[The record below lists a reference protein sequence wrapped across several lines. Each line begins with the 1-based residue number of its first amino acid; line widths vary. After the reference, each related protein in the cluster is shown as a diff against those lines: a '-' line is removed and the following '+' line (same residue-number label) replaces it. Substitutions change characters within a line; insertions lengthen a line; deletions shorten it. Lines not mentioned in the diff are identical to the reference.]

1 MTYKLI
7 DYEGFEA
14 YANAAK
20 NKYAEKKDII
30 TDDERRYIKLV
41 NEGYTLMLAGDLE
54 VLFHSLLVLICENP
68 SMTVAS
74 LLDFIKQWA
83 SESDFDE
90 KKVVNSERYKKYGF
104 VGAWQQ
110 EQSKN
115 ESLLVRHVD
124 GHVLS
129 VEEISSLRKQ
139 EEGIVYIWACKPLI
153 DELESKYITLN
164 MLQLGELKFVKK
176 DGAKSLSTNDYAN
189 IDKAK
194 VDAIPENPKYTDT
207 TYDLTP
213 YAKKKDVPTKT
224 SELTNDSNFKTET
237 EIQQLIS
244 KSSTLKKEVVT
255 SLPTTGKD
263 DVIYLVKD
271 EKGKGNNNYLEYL
284 WLNGKYEL
292 IGSTQ
297 VDLSDYAKKIEVNT
311 AIDNKLVDYS
321 DQLVKEY
328 EFSGDYNRALK
339 YDQDLQ
345 NAIAKKQFTIVK
357 PDDESRKW
365 TVESYGW
372 KQALFYNGQLLAI
385 EPVISTE
392 QFETSQVESNIITNN
407 ASYVL
412 SKHLYEYNR
421 VIQRQFEKMN
431 NKINNKFTEIEEF
444 SQQELEEAFN

>member
-41 NEGYTLMLAGDLE
+41 NEGYTLMLVGDLE
-54 VLFHSLLVLICENP
+54 VLFHSLLILICENP

-139 EEGIVYIWACKPLI
+139 EEGMVYIWACKPLI

-194 VDAIPENPKYTDT
+194 VDAIPDNPKYTDT

-263 DVIYLVKD
+263 DVIYLVRD
-271 EKGKGNNNYLEYL
+271 EKGKDNNNYLEYL

-297 VDLSDYAKKIEVNT
+297 VDLSDYAKKTEVNT
-311 AIDNKLVDYS
+311 TVDNKIIDFS
-321 DQLVKEY
+321 NNLVKTY
-328 EFSGDYNRALK
+328 EFSGSYVNLCRRNGDF
-339 YDQDLQ
+339 Q
-345 NAIAKKQFTIVK
+345 NEVAKKQFTIVV
-357 PDDESRKW
+357 PDDESKELIKQEQGWDSIVWFNGREIGSLPRMCEQTLNEYSIKKNEISD
-365 TVESYGW
+365 ESTY
-372 KQALFYNGQLLAI
+372 I
-385 EPVISTE
+385 
-392 QFETSQVESNIITNN
+392 TSYT
-407 ASYVL
+407 L
-412 SKHLYEYNR
+412 SEYNKI
-421 VIQRQFEKMN
+421 IQQQLQDIS
-431 NKINNKFTEIEEF
+431 NKAGSFTEF
-444 SQQELEEAFN
+444 TQQELEGAFK